1 MKTSTIL
8 RIFRSRTHV
17 AMVTGALM
25 FALACDKIPEA
36 AGAEAASDIDRKE
49 ARHTDRDVENL
60 KKAEQIW
67 AKSLTSGDPKLLAT
81 LIDPEFTFIGPD
93 GEYEERTAYLAGY
106 EQLPKLG
113 VEVQSID
120 IRDSKFRVLG
130 NVGIVT
136 GRVLAKVKMQAQPMT
151 EDVRFTRVYRRS
163 TSGWQMVAGQGTR
176 IAAGAP
182 GAEPPR

>member
-60 KKAEQIW
+60 KRLSEQEKTAW
-67 AKSLTSGDPKLLAT
+67 QQLWTSVKVLMAKTN
-81 LIDPEFTFIGPD
+81 
-93 GEYEERTAYLAGY
+93 
-106 EQLPKLG
+106 
-113 VEVQSID
+113 
-120 IRDSKFRVLG
+120 DS
-130 NVGIVT
+130 
-136 GRVLAKVKMQAQPMT
+136 
-151 EDVRFTRVYRRS
+151 
-163 TSGWQMVAGQGTR
+163 
-176 IAAGAP
+176 
-182 GAEPPR
+182 